1 MRRSEVWWGAPR
13 RPGGSA
19 KRRPFLV
26 VSADFFNA
34 NPRYPKV
41 MVVHLTSVARA
52 TVPAWEVALPRGVAT
67 LPAAST
73 AKCGEVYTIAKDD
86 LDVLAG
92 TVGQEHMARIDAALA
107 LALGF
112 RFAVT

>member
-13 RPGGSA
+13 LTGGSK

-26 VSADFFNA
+26 ISADFFNA

-52 TVPAWEVALPRGVAT
+52 VVPDWEVAFPRGVAA
-67 LPAAST
+67 LPSAST
-73 AKCGEVYTIAKDD
+73 AKCGEVYTIEKAQ
-86 LDVLAG
+86 LEELVG
-92 TVGQEHMARIDAALA
+92 TVPRELMAQIDDALA
-107 LALGF
+107 LALSLP
-112 RFAVT
+112 AV